1 MVEASKVATASV
13 GNGAT
18 TLAVAATYGGVSL
31 GQWILEIVVIA
42 FVIAG
47 APGLGAVYGTKYA
60 REAKAK
66 RAEEQLINEAEAIR
80 SVDLDKYDFII
91 GVDDPSSPMGP
102 TDLLYGDNDGP
113 TPVSEEDAI
122 ASALGTDRGQDVLD
136 PTSSFESLEEVAH
149 GASTTLEDGHR
160 VANNTSTTERSE
172 NKLPLVALPPTNT
185 FSVTLE
191 LQVYPIQGPDQSHT
205 GAFNVACSAFFQ
217 GGKANYQNVTCKW
230 AMRETQIKEEGGRI
244 LTLQNDSGIQGLLEI
259 SGLSQTDGIE
269 CTAVAKDV
277 NASQAVFLGELREA
291 GKVFNDSAFDI
302 STTLAANCIASDDP
316 TQNPAVSS
324 LMNATT
330 PLGTPTF
337 PTLLPA
343 VDSAN
348 PTALPVEGTESP
360 MYSLNSGTTKP
371 SGASVT
377 EWLARIPTDGNHSPT
392 GSPVQEG
399 GSPDGSCLDS
409 AGYQYTMSYEYD
421 ADTAEYIYSY
431 TVNDHNRNL
440 KNALSHWNIHF
451 GMYHP

>member
-1 MVEASKVATASV
+1 MVAILL
-13 GNGAT
+13 
-18 TLAVAATYGGVSL
+18 LAHH
-31 GQWILEIVVIA
+31 
-42 FVIAG
+42 F
-47 APGLGAVYGTKYA
+47 K
-60 REAKAK
+60 K
-66 RAEEQLINEAEAIR
+66 
-80 SVDLDKYDFII
+80 
-91 GVDDPSSPMGP
+91 
-102 TDLLYGDNDGP
+102 
-113 TPVSEEDAI
+113 
-122 ASALGTDRGQDVLD
+122 
-136 PTSSFESLEEVAH
+136 
-149 GASTTLEDGHR
+149 
-160 VANNTSTTERSE
+160 
-172 NKLPLVALPPTNT
+172 VALPPTNT

-205 GAFNVACSAFFQ
+205 GAFNVACSTFFQ

-230 AMRETQIKEEGGRI
+230 AMRETQIKEEGDRI

-337 PTLLPA
+337 PTLLAA

-360 MYSLNSGTTKP
+360 MYSLNSGPTKP

-377 EWLARIPTDGNHSPT
+377 ELLARTPIDGSHSPT
-392 GSPVQEG
+392 GSPFQEG

-440 KNALSHWNIHF
+440 KNALSHWNIYF